1 VHVTTPAELGAYVR
15 QRRRRLRLTQRELA
29 DRAGTSRQ
37 WVVALEAGKGRAELG
52 LVLAALGALDI
63 GVDLVERDRRTPGMG
78 PVDLD
83 AILVA
88 RHRGGP

>member
-1 VHVTTPAELGAYVR
+1 MRVTTPAELGAYVR

-29 DRAGTSRQ
+29 DRAGASRQ

-52 LVLAALGALDI
+52 LVLSTLSALDLDL
-63 GVDLVERDRRTPGMG
+63 DLVERREPGMG

-83 AILVA
+83 AILA
-88 RHRGGP
+88 RHRGGR